1 MTRIDKPALRRSFDR
16 CAARYDRVARLQ
28 VEVGE
33 RLQARL
39 DWIRIE
45 PQRVLDLGCGTGRG
59 LQALMRR
66 WRRAEVVGLDFAPG
80 MLARAA
86 RRGRPW
92 RRPRLVCADM
102 GALPLAAASVDLVF
116 SNLSLQ
122 WCDDLPAQ
130 FAELLRVLRPGGLLL
145 FSTLGPDTLRELRQ
159 SWAEADAAAPHVNE
173 FPDMHEV
180 GDALVGAGFADVVM
194 DVDRIV
200 EWHDEPLSVM
210 RGLHQ
215 IGAVNRDRG
224 RRRGLLG
231 RNRLQRACN
240 AYRRFAAADGRL
252 PATWEVVYGHAWR
265 PLQSLPDAD
274 GTVRVSLESLGANR
288 R

>member
-16 CAARYDRVARLQ
+16 SAARYDRVAVLQ
-28 VEVGE
+28 AEVGE
-33 RLQARL
+33 RLLSRL
-39 DWIRIE
+39 DWIRLE
-45 PQRVLDLGCGTGRG
+45 PARVLDLGCGTGR
-59 LQALMRR
+59 ALGPLLRR
-66 WRRAEVVGLDFAPG
+66 WRRAEVIGLDFAPA

-92 RRPRLVCADM
+92 RRPRVLCADM
-102 GALPLAAASVDLVF
+102 ERLPLAPASVDLVF

-122 WCDDLPAQ
+122 WSTDLPAQ

-145 FSTLGPDTLRELRQ
+145 FSTLGPDTLRELRE
-159 SWAEADAAAPHVNE
+159 SWAAVDAGPHVNE
-173 FPDMHEV
+173 FADMHEV

-200 EWHDEPLSVM
+200 QRHPDALSVM

-215 IGAVNRDRG
+215 LGAVNRDVD

-231 RNRLQRACN
+231 RGRLERVCE
-240 AYRRFAAADGRL
+240 AYARHADADGLL
-252 PATWEVVYGHAWR
+252 PATWEIVFGHAWR
-265 PLQSLPDAD
+265 PLQSPAGAD
-274 GTVRVSLESLGANR
+274 GEVHVPLASLLR
-288 R
+288 

>member
-16 CAARYDRVARLQ
+16 SAERYDRVARLQ
-28 VEVGE
+28 SEVGE
-33 RLQARL
+33 RLQSRL

-45 PQRVLDLGCGTGRG
+45 PRRVLDLGCGTGRG
-59 LQALMRR
+59 LDALMRR

-92 RRPRLVCADM
+92 RRPWLVCADM
-102 GALPLAAASVDLVF
+102 GALPLAAASIDVVF

-159 SWAEADAAAPHVNE
+159 SWAEADAGAPHVNE

-194 DVDRIV
+194 DVDRMV
-200 EWHDEPLSVM
+200 EWHDGPLSVM

-215 IGAVNRDRG
+215 IGAVNRDRA

-231 RNRLQRACN
+231 RGRLERACA
-240 AYRRFAAADGRL
+240 AYARLAAEDGRL

-265 PLQSLPDAD
+265 PLQSAPEAD
-274 GTVRVSLESLGANR
+274 GTVRVALESLR
-288 R
+288 PDDR